1 MDVPEQTTGIT
12 GLRFAGRCKPIPES
26 CGKNILFFTP
36 VETQAQQ
43 SPAPVSRTASL
54 RDSRVTPATITCSP
68 QVNQRNDVAYRAQ
81 HAIASASRSV
91 HHRDEL
97 VRSVGLTPY
106 PFLGSSKIG
115 LVACDERGL
124 PWTGKPPAFCAMQD
138 RRSAESFC
146 RSIALRYPCSAQA
159 LGVHPWPPVERMRST
174 QGRIHAV
181 PRNGYGVSLTSTRY
195 SITIGACRD

>member
-1 MDVPEQTTGIT
+1 MDVAEQTTGIT
-12 GLRFAGRCKPIPES
+12 GLRFAGRCKPIPGS

-54 RDSRVTPATITCSP
+54 RDSRATLATITCSP
-68 QVNQRNDVAYRAQ
+68 QVNQRNDVASRAQ

-91 HHRDEL
+91 HRRDEL

-106 PFLGSSKIG
+106 PFLGSSK
-115 LVACDERGL
+115 
-124 PWTGKPPAFCAMQD
+124 TGG
-138 RRSAESFC
+138 FC
-146 RSIALRYPCSAQA
+146 RRL
-159 LGVHPWPPVERMRST
+159 